1 MRASRRTFLKATGVA
16 GAAAATGAG
25 VGTAAAQPDTGSLV
39 DDLTLGQKAGQMTQV
54 AISSFETFDAL
65 KRELDTLE
73 TAVQTRYED
82 GSPGDHSFEVSKSR
96 PTIIKRLKRHIEAAD
111 CEVVLQ
117 VPADL
122 LPDIRDTLRR
132 ARERGIL
139 VLLTLSGDDTQLG
152 PRRDER
158 DNVHTGGRR
167 GGARRVLPGQLLAHR
182 RGGAGL
188 AAPSL
193 PVRYDMFRTVVFT
206 TALALR
212 AGDSLVADLYARP
225 TGSDADF
232 KVITGLIVDVRQNL
246 AEPHDSD
253 FGFENSLVVDT
264 GRERITVGGYGAFL
278 EDYEV
283 KHTTLRRA

>member
-1 MRASRRTFLKATGVA
+1 M
-16 GAAAATGAG
+16 
-25 VGTAAAQPDTGSLV
+25 
-39 DDLTLGQKAGQMTQV
+39 
-54 AISSFETFDAL
+54 
-65 KRELDTLE
+65 
-73 TAVQTRYED
+73 
-82 GSPGDHSFEVSKSR
+82 
-96 PTIIKRLKRHIEAAD
+96 
-111 CEVVLQ
+111 
-117 VPADL
+117 
-122 LPDIRDTLRR
+122 
-132 ARERGIL
+132 
-139 VLLTLSGDDTQLG
+139 
-152 PRRDER
+152 
-158 DNVHTGGRR
+158 
-167 GGARRVLPGQLLAHR
+167 AHR

-212 AGDSLVADLYARP
+212 AGDALVADLYARA

-232 KVITGLIVDVRQNL
+232 KVMTGLIVDVRQNL

-283 KHTTLRRA
+283 KHTTAASSVAVTRSDGR